1 MDDRGDAGVEDV
13 GHGLR
18 DLGADAG
25 VTGGDGLQ
33 PQEHEGADDLA
44 LDARAHA
51 GGVRADD
58 VALELGAELMADVP
72 GGERAEAGGDPV
84 DGLGLGGERVDDVP
98 GGGQGLHG
106 LGRQLDAGAVTG
118 DVDDVLRGRAGR
130 AEDDCLHIHIQ
141 HPTD

>member
-1 MDDRGDAGVEDV
+1 MVCATSGRTPVWPEATVLSRRNIRARTTSRSTRG
-13 GHGLR
+13 
-18 DLGADAG
+18 
-25 VTGGDGLQ
+25 
-33 PQEHEGADDLA
+33 PI
-44 LDARAHA
+44 A

-58 VALELGAELMADVP
+58 VALELGAELGADVP

-106 LGRQLDAGAVTG
+106 LGRQLDAGAVAG